1 LRNLKHRFG
10 IGLLLLV
17 VALGLF
23 GCGEAEKS
31 VVPVVPVGT
40 NPFAGATVGT
50 DSTLEIAT
58 WNLEHFAKQ
67 NDETLT
73 AVIQAVNAMDIDII
87 ALQEIE
93 DFSYFRKLRERLV
106 SWEGDRATSAGWSI
120 NLAFLYRVDGDLQVE
135 SVYEILVEYS
145 REFPRRPFVLEGRYK
160 NTPIVVINNHLKCCG
175 DGDITGEYDDEETRR
190 RDANILLDEF
200 IRVNYAGKNVVV
212 VGDMNDTLTD
222 DPTRNVFQ
230 NFLDAP
236 DQYLFVDM
244 DIAGGPASGW
254 SFPGWPS
261 HLDHIMITAPLF
273 PAYQGA
279 STLVQVVPL
288 HTFMRNFN
296 QFDSLVSD
304 HLPVVLKLEL

>member
-1 LRNLKHRFG
+1 MRNLKQHFG

-17 VALGLF
+17 VVFGLI
-23 GCGEAEKS
+23 GCGEAEKT
-31 VVPVVPVGT
+31 VIPVVT
-40 NPFAGATVGT
+40 NPFEGATVGT

-58 WNLEHFAKQ
+58 WNLEHFAK
-67 NDETLT
+67 NGDKTL
-73 AVIQAVNAMDIDII
+73 AVVLQAVEAMDIDII

-93 DFSYFRKLRERLV
+93 SFSSFRNLRESLV
-106 SWEGDRATSAGWSI
+106 SWEGDRATSAGYAM
-120 NLAFLYRVDGDLQVE
+120 NLAFLYRVDGDLQVD
-135 SVYEILVEYS
+135 SVYEILVDYS

-160 NTPIVVINNHLKCCG
+160 DIPIVVINNHLKCCG
-175 DGDITGEYDDEETRR
+175 DGYITEEYDDEETRR
-190 RDANILLDEF
+190 RDAMILLDDF

-222 DPTRNVFQ
+222 EAVRNVFQ

-236 DQYLFVDM
+236 DHYLFVDM
-244 DIAGGPASGW
+244 DIATGPASGW

-261 HLDHIMITAPLF
+261 HLDHILITAPLF

-279 STLVQVVPL
+279 ETLVQVVPL
-288 HTFMRNFN
+288 HAFMRDFTE
-296 QFDSLVSD
+296 FDSKVSD